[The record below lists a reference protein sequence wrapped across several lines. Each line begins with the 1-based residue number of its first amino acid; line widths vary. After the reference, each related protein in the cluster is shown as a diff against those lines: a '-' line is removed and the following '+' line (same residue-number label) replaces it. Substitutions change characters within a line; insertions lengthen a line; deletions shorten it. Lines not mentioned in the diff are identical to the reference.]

1 MEYFAH
7 LGYPCPSQCNPA
19 DHLIDLVSTDY
30 DSTVTAA
37 RDSARIERLVGAWTR
52 HTATAAAALSGKR
65 PAGAIRGNQIEAI
78 TLRGR
83 RPAPSAAAATT
94 ATATAATSATTTAAT
109 SATSAT
115 ATSTAAA
122 ATSTAAAAARAAPL
136 PRNPIT
142 PRSRLDLVDLVTRS
156 RRSRHPTTPRSRPPA
171 PSRQTRRCSGRRSPL
186 VRFGHLVRRSWC
198 QNVRWPLTEHTT
210 NDD

>member
-37 RDSARIERLVGAWTR
+37 RDSARIEGLVGAWTR

-65 PAGAIRGNQIEAI
+65 PAGAIRGNQIQSEAL

-94 ATATAATSATTTAAT
+94 ATATA
-109 SATSAT
+109 
-115 ATSTAAA
+115 
-122 ATSTAAAAARAAPL
+122 TSTAAAAARAAPL
-136 PRNPIT
+136 PRHPTT

-156 RRSRHPTTPRSRPPA
+156 RRSRHPITPRSRAPA

-186 VRFGHLVRRSWC
+186 VRFALLVRRSWC
-198 QNVRWPLTEHTT
+198 QNVRWPLTERST